1 MAQGPAGPSGRD
13 IRELGRRL
21 AEAPDAEVARA
32 VAVVD
37 QLPQRGGADQL
48 IEALRPRL
56 AQIRPPR
63 PLRFTRL
70 LFLPL
75 DPLIVP
81 PPRWQPRLPTIPR
94 SALTPLAATVRAGL
108 GAEAAAIDALIQA
121 LSSRHAEAAIRAG
134 NLLWPRAA
142 RLLAAVPP
150 PVDWAET
157 GLSMAMYTT
166 LARRVGAVLA
176 QASLLRELGAEADA
190 GLASPR
196 VAPIQAM
203 ITDVGASCPD
213 ALTMLVTL
221 LLAKLPQLAA
231 LLPRIGPEMGA
242 QAESGLRQAGQEATD
257 ALLAGLESDGAME
270 AAVAGSDLAD
280 AAHEVRRTVTLL
292 QQLAQRTDVPQMRA
306 RGQAIRQRLD
316 AGCRRRFA
324 HAMATEFLPLLR
336 QPPTGTDAAATHALE
351 ATARHLRELESEARV
366 VGGADTYDTQ
376 LRQAAAAVQAGGAAM
391 SLTARARLVE
401 ILVGPEAAMALLGQS

>member
-56 AQIRPPR
+56 AQMRPPR

-81 PPRWQPRLPTIPR
+81 PPRWHPRLPTIPR

-108 GAEAAAIDALIQA
+108 GADAGAVDALIQA
-121 LSSRHAEAAIRAG
+121 LSSRNAEAAVRAG

-142 RLLAAVPP
+142 RLLAATPP

-157 GLSMAMYTT
+157 GLSMAMYAT

-176 QASLLRELGAEADA
+176 QAPLLRELAAEADA

-242 QAESGLRQAGQEATD
+242 QAESGLRQAGQEATE

-270 AAVAGSDLAD
+270 AAVTGSDLAD

-316 AGCRRRFA
+316 AGCRRRFT

-366 VGGADTYDTQ
+366 VGGADIYDTQ

-401 ILVGPEAAMALLGQS
+401 ILVGPEAAMALLGQA